1 MTILDSG
8 RLMVKQMIAD
18 ANAGVVYASVP
29 TEGSTVTAPTV
40 TKNLTALLNNTAD
53 LTAVTFVL
61 PAGAPDN
68 LRVFIRAQNSIAEL
82 HVTATGETVD
92 NWTVNMA
99 PGDCVV
105 YLHATPNIWSRI
117 S

>member
-1 MTILDSG
+1 MTILDPG
-8 RLMVKQMIAD
+8 RMMVRQMIQQS
-18 ANAGVVYASVP
+18 NAGTAYSAIP
-29 TEGSTVTAPTV
+29 TEGSTISAPSV
-40 TKNLTALLNNTAD
+40 SSNLTVLLNNPTD
-53 LTAVTFVL
+53 LNAVTFVL
-61 PAGAPDN
+61 PANSPDN
-68 LRVFIRAQNSIAEL
+68 LRVFIRAQNAIQAL
-82 HVTATGETVD
+82 QVTATGETVD